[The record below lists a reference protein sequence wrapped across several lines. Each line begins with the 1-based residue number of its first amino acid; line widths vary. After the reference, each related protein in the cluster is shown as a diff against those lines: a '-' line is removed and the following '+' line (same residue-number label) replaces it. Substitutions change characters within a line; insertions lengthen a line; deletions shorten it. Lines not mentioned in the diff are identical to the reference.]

1 MAPHTLVELD
11 LAGGELSIESVS
23 AARLLFGHGD
33 PINEPV
39 VAHGP
44 FVMNTV
50 DEIRQAIRDYQ
61 AGLFDAVGA

>member
-1 MAPHTLVELD
+1 LVELD
-11 LAGGELSIESVS
+11 LAGDELVVESIGKS
-23 AARLLFGHGD
+23 RLLFGHGA

-50 DEIRQAIRDYQ
+50 EEIRQAIVDYQ
-61 AGLFDAVGA
+61 AGKFGAVPA